1 MFIVLRLPAIGVL
14 FLVTVIWAFS
24 FSLIGVYLSGEVDSY
39 IAVFIRVFLALLVL
53 LPFFK
58 PRQIPHRQ
66 LLALM
71 AVGVV
76 QVGLT
81 YQFLYRAFA
90 YLAVPEVLL
99 FTIFTPLWITLIDEV
114 LLGRRHLPWRWWL
127 GAALAVLGAAIIR
140 YQQVGSGVL
149 TGFLLIQAA
158 NLCFALGQ
166 VAYKRLP
173 IAKPRQQVASFAC
186 FFFGATV
193 VSGLGCLLFADW
205 QQLPNAAIEWAV
217 LLWLGVGASGIGYLC
232 WAMASKRVNTGQL
245 ATINNLLIPAG
256 LLVNVVFWGQSVE
269 VFRLL
274 LGGAIIA
281 VSVWV
286 CSPAAAV
293 KANRRGRV
301 TRR

>member
-1 MFIVLRLPAIGVL
+1 LVVLRLPAIVVL
-14 FLVTVIWAFS
+14 FLVTVMWAFS

-58 PRQIPHRQ
+58 PRQIALRS

-71 AVGVV
+71 AVGAV

-81 YQFLYRAFA
+81 YQFLYHAFA
-90 YLAVPEVLL
+90 YLTVPEVLL
-99 FTIFTPLWITLIDEV
+99 FTIFTPLWITLMDEV
-114 LLGRRHLPWRWWL
+114 LWGRRYLPGRWWL

-140 YQQVGSGVL
+140 YQQVGSQVL

-166 VAYKRLP
+166 VGYKRLP
-173 IAKPRQQVASFAC
+173 IGKPPQQVASFAG
-186 FFFGATV
+186 FFLGAAL

-205 QQLPNAAIEWAV
+205 QQLPNSALEWAV
-217 LLWLGVGASGIGYLC
+217 LLWLGVGASGVGYLC

-245 ATINNLLIPAG
+245 ATLNNLLIPTG
-256 LLVNVVFWGQSVE
+256 LLVNLVFWNHSVD
-269 VFRLL
+269 VWRLL
-274 LGGAIIA
+274 LGGGVIA
-281 VSVWV
+281 LSVWV
-286 CSPAAAV
+286 CSPAPAV
-293 KANRRGRV
+293 NANRRG
-301 TRR
+301 